1 MVWGGGESFKLLLVQ
16 FVCLGKTHK
25 THACSKIFNPIVD
38 VGGGGG
44 RERGRERERS
54 KTNLEHAEAKLK
66 HFSDKNELF
75 KNFILV

>member
-38 VGGGGG
+38 VGGGKEGG
-44 RERGRERERS
+44 KEGERESDPRLIWNMQRQ
-54 KTNLEHAEAKLK
+54 NLNTLVTKMSFLK
-66 HFSDKNELF
+66 ILF
-75 KNFILV
+75 